1 MRLRT
6 GLAAGALALTL
17 VIAGAAS
24 AAPTAYTSDAAW
36 TVAAPGALTLQ
47 SFEGAP
53 TGTTTSLNFGNV
65 NFHCTGSTYCPGSF
79 GHTTLSATDGSYSVF
94 FATPDTAT
102 FTFNSAITAFGID
115 VIDLGTNGVT
125 DFFIDNGSGPLA
137 LQTNYSAPGFTVTFA
152 GLIDSAGFT
161 QITFSAPRASEGILF
176 DRLRFG
182 GTPGGGAIPE
192 PATWAM
198 MILGFGA
205 AGSMI
210 RRRKAIAA

>member
-1 MRLRT
+1 MSKL
-6 GLAAGALALTL
+6 LALGAALALF
-17 VIAGAAS
+17 AGSAY

-36 TVAAPGALTLQ
+36 TAAAPGALTLQ

-53 TGTTTSLNFGNV
+53 TGTATSQNYGNV
-65 NFHCTGSTYCPGSF
+65 NFNCTGSTWCPGFF
-79 GHTTLSATDGSYSVF
+79 GQSTIFATDGRYSVF

-115 VIDLGTNGVT
+115 VIGLGDVGVT
-125 DFFIDNGSGPLA
+125 NFFISNGTGSQP
-137 LQTNYSAPGFTVTFA
+137 LQTGYSAPGGTVTFA

-161 QITFSAPRASEGILF
+161 QITFRGTRANDGVFF

-182 GTPGGGAIPE
+182 GKPGGGAIPE

-210 RRRKAIAA
+210 RRRKALVA

>member
-1 MRLRT
+1 MSKLLVL
-6 GLAAGALALTL
+6 GPALTL
-17 VIAGAAS
+17 FAGSAS

-36 TVAAPGALTLQ
+36 TAAAPGALTLQ

-53 TGTTTSLNFGNV
+53 TGTATSQNYGNV
-65 NFHCTGSTYCPGSF
+65 NFNCTGSTYCPGFF
-79 GHTTLSATDGSYSVF
+79 GQSTVLRTDGRYSVF

-102 FTFNSAITAFGID
+102 FTFNSAITAFGVD
-115 VIDLGTNGVT
+115 VIGLGDVGMTS
-125 DFFIDNGSGPLA
+125 FFINNGSGPLA
-137 LQTNYSAPGFTVTFA
+137 LQSNYSAPGGTVTFA

-161 QITFSAPRASEGILF
+161 QITFSGSAPNDGVFF

-182 GTPGGGAIPE
+182 GTPGGVVPE

-210 RRRKAIAA
+210 RRRKAVAA